1 MINVLINC
9 SNLTKGGGI
18 QVAHSFLNEI
28 RNIKTNNFIVVCST
42 PIFDQLRKEKFNDRF
57 YFINYDIKVNAIN
70 AIIGKNKFLSSLV
83 EKFKINIVFTIFGP
97 SYWNP
102 SVFHICGFAKPQY
115 IYKDS
120 PFFNQISLKH
130 AFLLR
135 IKEFFHIY
143 DFKKN
148 NNVLITENEDV
159 SIKLSKIINKKIF
172 TVTNFY
178 NQVFDKQIK
187 KTYIKFEKK
196 YDAKLLTVCANYP
209 HKNLKIIP
217 KVIEYLS
224 NKYPKFDFVFILTI
238 SENEM
243 NVSNHAKKYI
253 KFLGNIKIEDC
264 PSLYNSCDYM
274 FLPTLLECFSASYC
288 EAMIMKKPIL
298 TSNLPFARGICND
311 AALYFNPVS
320 AKSIGDEIYNLH
332 FDKERQKILI
342 NKGLERLNFFDNS
355 KARAKKYIN
364 ILEDET
370 NYSRP

>member
-1 MINVLINC
+1 MSNILINC

-18 QVAHSFLNEI
+18 QVAHSFLYEI
-28 RNIKTNNFIVVCST
+28 RNIETNNYIVVCSVA
-42 PIFDQLRKEKFNDRF
+42 IFDQLRKEEFNNRF
-57 YFINYDIKVNAIN
+57 YFIKYDIKVNAIN
-70 AIIGKNKFLSSLV
+70 AIMGKNKFLSSLV
-83 EKFKINIVFTIFGP
+83 NKFKINIVFTIFGP
-97 SYWNP
+97 SYWKP
-102 SVFHICGFAKPQY
+102 SVYHVCGFAKPQY

-120 PFFNQISLKH
+120 PFFKQISLKH
-130 AFLLR
+130 KLLLR

-143 DFKKN
+143 DFKNN
-148 NNVLITENEDV
+148 NNVLITENKDV
-159 SIKLSKIINKKIF
+159 TMKLSKIINKKIF
-172 TVTNFY
+172 TVTNYY
-178 NQVFDKQIK
+178 NQIFDKPLK
-187 KTYIKFEKK
+187 KTYLKFEEK

-217 KVIEYLS
+217 KVIEYLL
-224 NKYPKFDFVFILTI
+224 KTYPKFNFKFILSI

-243 NVSNHAKKYI
+243 NISNLAKKHI

-274 FLPTLLECFSASYC
+274 FLPTLLECFSATYC

-311 AALYFNPVS
+311 AAVYFDPVS

-332 FDKERQKILI
+332 YDKDRQKTLI
-342 NKGLERLNFFDNS
+342 NQGLERLNYFDNS
-355 KARAKKYIN
+355 KDRAEKYLN